1 VVVEG
6 RDIGTVVF
14 PDAETKF
21 FLTATIDERAGRR
34 HRELSSRT
42 DPPSF
47 EAVSRDVEERDRR
60 DSSRPVAPLKQAED
74 AVLVDSTGLDIEAVV
89 DRIVARVREVEA
101 ALAAPKPGDA

>member
-1 VVVEG
+1 V
-6 RDIGTVVF
+6 R
-14 PDAETKF
+14 
-21 FLTATIDERAGRR
+21 
-34 HRELSSRT
+34 
-42 DPPSF
+42 
-47 EAVSRDVEERDRR
+47 RDVEERDRR